1 MYEKFSKNLGG
12 ILIFQKIIEIATK
25 GFKIFTMMQNFA
37 HTKKFGSNLSFFGS
51 LVFAKIIEM

>member
-51 LVFAKIIEM
+51 LLFAK